1 MDIVQ
6 SMYIMEL
13 KIPYSGNPFPVTP
26 TLSMRRE
33 QIETQRVRYSQCAK
47 LTQNGKHTFYH
58 VALADPN
65 SNEQLL
71 QSLPLLVNPSVEE
84 LTPGIYTYVVMS
96 TNENEY
102 PNLYMLKTMTTYEY
116 GTKHQQL
123 IYRVACTDNRC
134 NPHIHIY
141 LAGEI
146 QYAMNK
152 SESESEV
159 PLLEYNFYSGTYMLH
174 ADRTSRL
181 SDNEPKMIQLMHEF
195 LNQLGFRNNAYV
207 NTTYIKAESLPITK
221 SDLEMYKRFGA
232 VIREFDTFEDCTAY
246 KLHLKNYPQ
255 TPIPK
260 HLLEPSRLFGRKSKS
275 KSKSKRNSKSK
286 SKSKRKVTH
295 RHSL

>member
-1 MDIVQ
+1 
-6 SMYIMEL
+6 MY
-13 KIPYSGNPFPVTP
+13 
-26 TLSMRRE
+26 RE
-33 QIETQRVRYSQCAK
+33 QIESQRVRYSQCAK

-71 QSLPLLVNPSVEE
+71 QSLPLLVNPSAGE

-134 NPHIHIY
+134 NPHVHIY
-141 LAGEI
+141 LAGEM
-146 QYAMNK
+146 QYAM

-159 PLLEYNFYSGTYMLH
+159 PLLEYNFYSGTYMLNS
-174 ADRTSRL
+174 DRTSRL
-181 SDNEPKMIQLMHEF
+181 SDNEPRMIRLMHEL

-221 SDLEMYKRFGA
+221 SDLKMYKRFGA
-232 VIREFDTFEDCTAY
+232 VVREFDTFEDCTAY
-246 KLHLKNYPQ
+246 KLHLKNQPQ

-260 HLLEPSRLFGRKSKS
+260 HLLEPSRLFGGKSKSKS
-275 KSKSKRNSKSK
+275 KSKSKRKSNSKSKRKSNSKSK
-286 SKSKRKVTH
+286 SKSKVTH
-295 RHSL
+295 RHSI